1 MIAHQGQQLEG
12 TCVYDWLGK
21 TAGYMGTCPCSSK
34 TKSLKRGVWEQ
45 IKIDQKKDRKK
56 EGKKKKLKEIP
67 DRT

>member
-1 MIAHQGQQLEG
+1 
-12 TCVYDWLGK
+12 
-21 TAGYMGTCPCSSK
+21 MGTCPCSSK

-67 DRT
+67 DRN